1 MGRKRCLQ
9 SPPEPF
15 GVHVACLRGMEDQY
29 LKNIVNTTL
38 RPIVGQNSLASNSP
52 EFTMAS
58 TTGNARAATRLSL
71 VGMSLLMASL
81 FAGCSTMKPTESRD
95 TKLLV
100 SALQAVEPDILGGK
114 FGNEVSKNLK

>member
-1 MGRKRCLQ
+1 MLL

-15 GVHVACLRGMEDQY
+15 VAPVACPHGTVAQS
-29 LKNIVNTTL
+29 LKKSVKTTL
-38 RPIVGQNSLASNSP
+38 RPIVGQNSLASKSQA
-52 EFTMAS
+52 FTMAS
-58 TTGNARAATRLSL
+58 ITGNARAATRLSL